1 MNRITLL
8 AAALGAVLASWA
20 SADDYHDLKKDEY
33 QIPGH
38 PYKSAQNCQ
47 RIAPVGKFDRRCD
60 IPLLGFRNFADPTIT
75 VQSGG
80 IGGFGI

>member
-1 MNRITLL
+1 MNRITLP
-8 AAALGAVLASWA
+8 AAALGAVVASWA
-20 SADDYHDLKKDEY
+20 SADDYHDRKKGEY

-38 PYKSAQNCQ
+38 PYKSAENCQ

-60 IPLLGFRNFADPTIT
+60 IPLLGFRNFTDPTII